1 MLGITLTQI
10 NNGFRG
16 PPQNGLHGEVRLRAK
31 ATMPQSRVYLVST
44 LLVVKGRIV
53 EVCKADVAIVGAGGA
68 GLRAAIAVAESDP
81 SLSIA
86 LISKVYPMR
95 SHTVAA
101 EGGAAAVTQAH
112 DSLEHHFNDTVGGG
126 DWLCEQDV
134 VEFFVANAHQ
144 EMVQMEHWGCPWSR
158 TDDGHANVRAFGGMK
173 IERTWFAADKTGFH
187 MLHTLFQTSIKYPSI
202 KRFDEHFC
210 TDLIVEEGR
219 CQGVLAIEIATGE
232 FRLVQA
238 KAVIIATGG
247 AGRVFR
253 ENTNGGIVTG
263 DGMALAYRQGVPLR
277 DMEFMQYHP
286 TCMPGTG
293 LLFTEACRGEGGFL
307 LNKDGYRY
315 LQDYGLG
322 PPDPSPRNKAMELG
336 PRDRLSQAFWHEQK
350 KGRTIDGPL
359 GSVVNLDLRHLGEK
373 KLHERL
379 PQICEL
385 AEEFLGI
392 DPVHT
397 PIPVV
402 PAVHYTMGG
411 IVADGKTA
419 SPLPGLYSVGECSSV
434 GIHGA
439 NRLGSNSLT
448 ELIVFGKV
456 AGVEAASYAK
466 SVSISNPGAIE
477 KQAEAAAQRALG
489 VVTRPVGTERMAV
502 LRTTMAKSMEA
513 GCGIYRLG
521 PEMQS
526 TCDTID
532 ELKQRYKNL
541 RIDDHS
547 KAWNTEWLL
556 AIELGYLLDVAQAI
570 VYSAINRR
578 ESRGS
583 HQRLDGFEQRD
594 DVNFLKHSLANF
606 TRDGAPRMTYGE
618 VKITKSKPGTR
629 AYGAAGE
636 KADAERKLQG
646 AAHG

>member
-1 MLGITLTQI
+1 MLEA
-10 NNGFRG
+10 F
-16 PPQNGLHGEVRLRAK
+16 
-31 ATMPQSRVYLVST
+31 
-44 LLVVKGRIV
+44 
-53 EVCKADVAIVGAGGA
+53 KADVVIVGAGGA
-68 GLRAAIAVAESDP
+68 GLRAAIAVAEEDP
-81 SLSIA
+81 SLTVA
-86 LISKVYPMR
+86 LVSKVYPMR

-112 DSLEHHFNDTVGGG
+112 DSLDHHFNDTVSGG

-134 VEFFVANAHQ
+134 VEYFVAHAHE

-158 TDDGHANVRAFGGMK
+158 RDDGHANVRAFGGMK

-210 TDLIVEEGR
+210 VDLVVEDGR
-219 CQGVLAIEIATGE
+219 AQGVVTIEIASGE
-232 FRLVQA
+232 FRLIQA
-238 KAVIIATGG
+238 RAVIIATGG

-263 DGMALAYRQGVPLR
+263 DGMALAYRHGVPLR

-286 TCMPGTG
+286 TCMPRTG

-322 PPDPSPRNKAMELG
+322 PAEPTPRNKAMELG
-336 PRDRLSQAFWHEQK
+336 PRDRLSQAFWHEKK

-359 GSVVNLDLRHLGEK
+359 GSVVHLDLRHLGER
-373 KLHERL
+373 KLRERL
-379 PQICEL
+379 PQIYEL
-385 AEEFLGI
+385 AEEFLGV
-392 DPVHT
+392 DPART

-411 IVADGKTA
+411 ILADGKTA
-419 SPLPGLYSVGECSSV
+419 SPLAGLYSVGECSSV

-456 AGVEAASYAK
+456 AGVEAVNFARNVTNSK
-466 SVSISNPGAIE
+466 EEVLRR
-477 KQAEAAAQRALG
+477 QADAACQRALSI
-489 VVTRPVGTERMAV
+489 VSRQDGTERIAV
-502 LRTTMAKSMEA
+502 LRAEMASSMES
-513 GCGIYRLG
+513 GCGIYRTG
-521 PEMQS
+521 SDMQA
-526 TCDTID
+526 TCDKID
-532 ELKQRYKNL
+532 ELKLRYRNL
-541 RIDDHS
+541 HVDDHS
-547 KAWNTEWLL
+547 KVWNTEWLL
-556 AIELGYLLDVAQAI
+556 AIELGYLLDVAQAM
-570 VYSAINRR
+570 VYSAIHRR

-594 DVNFLKHSLANF
+594 DVNFLKHSLASYA
-606 TRDGAPRMTYGE
+606 GAAAPRISYSD
-618 VKITKSKPGTR
+618 VRITKSKPGTR

-636 KADAERKLQG
+636 QAEAQRKLQG
-646 AAHG
+646 AARG

>member
-1 MLGITLTQI
+1 M
-10 NNGFRG
+10 
-16 PPQNGLHGEVRLRAK
+16 EVIRID
-31 ATMPQSRVYLVST
+31 
-44 LLVVKGRIV
+44 VV
-53 EVCKADVAIVGAGGA
+53 IVGAGGA
-68 GLRAAIAVAESDP
+68 GLRAAIAVAQSDS
-81 SLSIA
+81 SLTVA
-86 LISKVYPMR
+86 LVSKVYPMR

-101 EGGAAAVTQAH
+101 EGGAAAVTLAH
-112 DSLEHHFNDTVGGG
+112 DSLEYHFNDTVGGG

-134 VEFFVANAHQ
+134 VEYFVAHAHR

-210 TDLIVEEGR
+210 VDLVVEDGR
-219 CQGVLAIEIATGE
+219 VQGVVAIEIATGE
-232 FRLVQA
+232 FWLIEA

-263 DGMALAYRQGVPLR
+263 DGMALAYRHGVPLR
-277 DMEFMQYHP
+277 DMEFVQYHP

-336 PRDRLSQAFWHEQK
+336 PRDRLSQAFWHEKQN
-350 KGRTIDGPL
+350 GRTIDGPH
-359 GSVVNLDLRHLGEK
+359 GAVVHLDLRHLGEQ
-373 KLHERL
+373 KLRERL
-379 PQICEL
+379 PQIYEL
-385 AEEFLGI
+385 AEEFLGV
-392 DPVHT
+392 DPART
-397 PIPVV
+397 PIPVL

-411 IVADGKTA
+411 ILADGRTA
-419 SPLPGLYSVGECSSV
+419 APLPGLYSVGECSSV

-456 AGVEAASYAK
+456 AGDEASKYAK
-466 SVSISNPGAIE
+466 TVAISNPAALE
-477 KQAEAAAQRALG
+477 KQAEAIRQRALDI
-489 VVTRPVGTERMAV
+489 VTRSGGTERMAV
-502 LRTTMAKSMEA
+502 LRTEMAKSMED

-521 PEMQS
+521 PDMQA
-526 TCDTID
+526 TCDKID

-541 RIDDHS
+541 KIDDHS

-594 DVNFLKHSLANF
+594 DVNYLKHSLAYYAG
-606 TRDGAPRMTYGE
+606 DSAPRIEYGA

-636 KADAERKLQG
+636 QAEAERKKK
-646 AAHG
+646 AANV

>member
-1 MLGITLTQI
+1 M
-10 NNGFRG
+10 
-16 PPQNGLHGEVRLRAK
+16 EVF
-31 ATMPQSRVYLVST
+31 
-44 LLVVKGRIV
+44 
-53 EVCKADVAIVGAGGA
+53 KADVAIVGAGGA
-68 GLRAAIAVAESDP
+68 GLRAAIAIAASDP
-81 SLSIA
+81 ALKIA

-101 EGGAAAVTQAH
+101 EGGAAAVTRPD

-134 VEFFVANAHQ
+134 VEYFVAHAHE

-158 TDDGHANVRAFGGMK
+158 TEDGHANTRAFGGMK

-202 KRFDEHFC
+202 QRFDEHFC
-210 TDLIVEEGR
+210 VDLVVEDGR
-219 CQGVLAIEIATGE
+219 VQGAVVIEIATGE
-232 FRLVQA
+232 FRLIQA

-263 DGMALAYRQGVPLR
+263 DGMALAYRHGVALL

-307 LNKDGYRY
+307 LNKDGYRF

-322 PPDPSPRNKAMELG
+322 PPEDKPRNKYMELG
-336 PRDRLSQAFWHEQK
+336 PRDRLSQAIWHEQR
-350 KGRTIDGPL
+350 KGRAIEGPY
-359 GSVVNLDLRHLGEK
+359 GPVVHLDLRHLGER
-373 KLHERL
+373 KLRERL
-379 PQICEL
+379 PQIYEL
-385 AEEFLGI
+385 AEEFMGI
-392 DPVHT
+392 DPAHT

-402 PAVHYTMGG
+402 PGVHYTMGG
-411 IVADGKTA
+411 IQADGKTA
-419 SPLPGLYSVGECSSV
+419 STLPGLYSVGECSSI

-456 AGVEAASYAK
+456 AGLEAAKFAK
-466 SVSISNPGAIE
+466 SVTISNPAAIE
-477 KQAEAAAQRALG
+477 KQAEVVQTRALG
-489 VVTRPVGTERMAV
+489 LVHKPGGTERIAV
-502 LRTTMAKSMEA
+502 LRTEMAKSMES

-521 PEMQS
+521 PDMQA
-526 TCDTID
+526 TCDKID
-532 ELKQRYKNL
+532 ELRQRYQNL
-541 RIDDHS
+541 KLDDRS

-570 VYSAINRR
+570 VYSAINRK

-583 HQRLDGFEQRD
+583 HQRLDGYEQRD
-594 DVNFLKHSLANF
+594 DVNYLKHSLAYY
-606 TRDGAPRMTYGE
+606 TGDGAPRIEYGD

-629 AYGAAGE
+629 AYGAAGV
-636 KADAERKLQG
+636 KADEERESEG
-646 AAHG
+646 ADNG

>member
-1 MLGITLTQI
+1 M
-10 NNGFRG
+10 
-16 PPQNGLHGEVRLRAK
+16 EV
-31 ATMPQSRVYLVST
+31 Y
-44 LLVVKGRIV
+44 
-53 EVCKADVAIVGAGGA
+53 KADVAIVGAGGA
-68 GLRAAIAVAESDP
+68 GLRAAIAVAETDP
-81 SLSIA
+81 TLKIA
-86 LISKVYPMR
+86 LISKVFPMR

-101 EGGAAAVTQAH
+101 EGGAAAVTRAD
-112 DSLEHHFNDTVGGG
+112 DSLDYHFDDTVHGG

-134 VEFFVANAHQ
+134 VEYFVAHAH
-144 EMVQMEHWGCPWSR
+144 EEVVQMEHWGCPWSR
-158 TDDGHANVRAFGGMK
+158 KEDGHANVRAFGGMK

-210 TDLIVEEGR
+210 VDLVVEDGR
-219 CQGVLAIEIATGE
+219 VQGVVAIEIATGE
-232 FRLVQA
+232 FRLIQA

-263 DGMALAYRQGVPLR
+263 DGMALAYRHGVPLR

-293 LLFTEACRGEGGFL
+293 LLFTEACRGEGGFM

-336 PRDRLSQAFWHEQK
+336 PRDRLSQAFWHEKK
-350 KGRTIDGPL
+350 KGRTIEGPH
-359 GSVVNLDLRHLGEK
+359 GAVVNLDLRHLGAA

-379 PQICEL
+379 PLICEL
-385 AEEFLGI
+385 AEEFLGV
-392 DPVHT
+392 DPAHT
-397 PIPVV
+397 PIPVL

-411 IVADGKTA
+411 ILADGKTA
-419 SPLPGLYSVGECSSV
+419 SSLPGLYSVGECSSV

-456 AGVEAASYAK
+456 AGVEAAKFAK
-466 SVSISNPGAIE
+466 SVAIGNPAALE
-477 KQAEAAAQRALG
+477 KQAEAAQARALG
-489 VVTRPVGTERMAV
+489 VVTQSGGKERLAV
-502 LRTTMAKSMEA
+502 LRTEMAQSMEN
-513 GCGIYRLG
+513 GCGIYRLQAD
-521 PEMQS
+521 MQA
-526 TCDTID
+526 TCDKLR
-532 ELKQRYKNL
+532 ELRERYKNL
-541 RIDDHS
+541 KIDDHS
-547 KAWNTEWLL
+547 KVYNTEWLL
-556 AIELGYLLDVAQAI
+556 GIELGYLLEVAEAI
-570 VYSAINRR
+570 VYSALNRK

-583 HQRLDGFEQRD
+583 HQRLDGYEKRD
-594 DVNFLKHSLANF
+594 DVNFLKHSLAYY
-606 TRDGAPRMTYGE
+606 TGDGAPRIEYGD

-636 KADAERKLQG
+636 KAEAEEREREG
-646 AAHG
+646 AGNG